1 MSGPAQRQADD
12 LQVVEFG
19 LGSEVF
25 AVPVQ
30 LVREI
35 LDYAPP
41 AHVPNG
47 PSHFAGLT
55 DVRGHGVP
63 TVDLRQRLGL
73 EAAEPTLATRI
84 LILDIALPDR
94 RLTLGVV
101 IDRVLSVSSYDAA
114 KIEPAPD
121 IGVRWK
127 SQYITGVIRRES
139 GFAVIIDAAR
149 IFTTEDAIMTGDE
162 PQLIEA

>member
-1 MSGPAQRQADD
+1 MSRPDD

-25 AVPVQ
+25 AVPVK

-47 PSHFAGLT
+47 PAHFVGLT
-55 DVRGHGVP
+55 DVRGQGVP
-63 TVDLRQRLGL
+63 TLDMRRRLGL
-73 EAAEPTLATRI
+73 APIAPTLATRI
-84 LILDIALPDR
+84 LILDIPLPDR
-94 RLTLGVV
+94 GLTLGVV
-101 IDRVLSVSSYDAA
+101 IDRVISVSSYDAA
-114 KIEPAPD
+114 QIEEAPD
-121 IGVRWK
+121 IGVRWQ
-127 SQYITGVIRRES
+127 SQYITGVIRRDA

-149 IFTTEDAIMTGDE
+149 IFTTQDGAMADDGSHLVDA
-162 PQLIEA
+162 

>member
-1 MSGPAQRQADD
+1 MNGAAD

-25 AVPVQ
+25 AVPVK

-47 PSHFAGLT
+47 PDHFAGLT
-55 DVRGHGVP
+55 DVRGQGVP
-63 TVDLRQRLGL
+63 TLDLRRRLGL
-73 EAAEPTLATRI
+73 APIAPTLATRI
-84 LILDIALPDR
+84 LILDIPLTDR

-101 IDRVLSVSSYDAA
+101 IDRVISVSSYDAA
-114 KIEPAPD
+114 QIEAAPD

-127 SQYITGVIRRES
+127 SQYITGVIRRDN

-149 IFTTEDAIMTGDE
+149 IFTTDDAAMADDGSH
-162 PQLIEA
+162 LINA

>member
-1 MSGPAQRQADD
+1 MSRPVD

-25 AVPVQ
+25 AVPVK

-47 PSHFAGLT
+47 PSHFVGLT
-55 DVRGHGVP
+55 DVRGQGVP
-63 TVDLRQRLGL
+63 TLDLRRRLGL
-73 EAAEPTLATRI
+73 EAIAPTLATRI
-84 LILDIALPDR
+84 LILDIPLPDR
-94 RLTLGVV
+94 SLTLGVV
-101 IDRVLSVSSYDAA
+101 IDRVISVSSYDGTQ
-114 KIEPAPD
+114 IEQAPD

-127 SQYITGVIRRES
+127 SQYITGVVRRET
-139 GFAVIIDAAR
+139 GFAVIIDAAQ
-149 IFTTEDAIMTGDE
+149 IFTTEDAALAGE
-162 PQLIEA
+162 GSHLIDA

>member
-1 MSGPAQRQADD
+1 MTGAAE

-25 AVPVQ
+25 AVPVT

-47 PSHFAGLT
+47 PAHFVGLT
-55 DVRGHGVP
+55 DVRGQGVP
-63 TVDLRQRLGL
+63 TVDFRLRLGL
-73 EAAEPTLATRI
+73 AQADPTLATRI
-84 LILDIALPDR
+84 LILDVPLPDR
-94 RLTLGVV
+94 VLTLGVV

-114 KIEPAPD
+114 RIEAAPD
-121 IGVRWK
+121 IGVRWN
-127 SQYITGVIRRES
+127 SQYITGVVRRES
-139 GFAVIIDAAR
+139 GFVVIVDAAR
-149 IFTTEDAIMTGDE
+149 IFTTEDALAVGEQDRS
-162 PQLIEA
+162 AAA

>member
-1 MSGPAQRQADD
+1 MSRPLD

-25 AVPVQ
+25 AVPVK

-47 PSHFAGLT
+47 PAHFVGLT
-55 DVRGHGVP
+55 EVRGQGIP
-63 TVDLRQRLGL
+63 TLDLRQRLGL
-73 EAAEPTLATRI
+73 EPIAPTLATRI
-84 LILDIALPDR
+84 LILDIPLADR

-101 IDRVLSVSSYDAA
+101 IDRVISVSSYDGA
-114 KIEPAPD
+114 KIEDAPD
-121 IGVRWK
+121 IGVRWS
-127 SQYITGVIRRES
+127 SQYITGVVRRDT

-149 IFTTEDAIMTGDE
+149 IFTTQDAAMAGDGSH
-162 PQLIEA
+162 LIDA